1 MDGKRANISGGKPQ
15 LKTNISGG
23 KLPLKTPQTE
33 PLENTLFPLE
43 DSQRNKKKR
52 SFPYRGYHPK
62 RESSSNKRLWMELSP
77 DPKKR
82 TGQRPTEEQGTL
94 WNDGELF

>member
-1 MDGKRANISGGKPQ
+1 MKQNNMKPTA
-15 LKTNISGG
+15 KAES
-23 KLPLKTPQTE
+23 
-33 PLENTLFPLE
+33 TLFPLE
-43 DSQRNKKKR
+43 EIQADKKKR

-62 RESSSNKRLWMELSP
+62 RESSSNKRLWMELYP

-94 WNDGELF
+94 WKDGELF

>member
-1 MDGKRANISGGKPQ
+1 MKQNNMKPTA
-15 LKTNISGG
+15 KAES
-23 KLPLKTPQTE
+23 
-33 PLENTLFPLE
+33 TLFPLE
-43 DSQRNKKKR
+43 EIQADRKKR

-62 RESSSNKRLWMELSP
+62 RESSSNERLLMELYP

>member
-1 MDGKRANISGGKPQ
+1 MS
-15 LKTNISGG
+15 LYKTMKQNNM
-23 KLPLKTPQTE
+23 KQTAKE
-33 PLENTLFPLE
+33 ESTLFPLE
-43 DSQRNKKKR
+43 EIQADKKKR

-62 RESSSNKRLWMELSP
+62 RESSSNKRLWMELYP

-94 WNDGELF
+94 WKDGELF